1 MNSGIY
7 EKSLEQVLRTVSG
20 IWGRSEI
27 DNLVGL
33 KTMVDN
39 EKEIPAEEMK
49 IYTSPKNNYSQ
60 PSYQSPEAQ
69 ESTEE
74 WPV

>member
-7 EKSLEQVLRTVSG
+7 EESLEHVLRTVSG

-33 KTMVDN
+33 KTMADN
-39 EKEIPAEEMK
+39 KKEIPAEEMK
-49 IYTSPKNNYSQ
+49 IYMSP
-60 PSYQSPEAQ
+60 
-69 ESTEE
+69 
-74 WPV
+74 